1 MICGWGVWKEARP
14 SVKVRGRALQQTR
27 TGVLIQE
34 ASRDCHNPLM
44 KQERSNS
51 NNLLRT
57 NWGNSLVVKWLGLRA
72 FTAKG
77 QGSIPGQGTKIPQAV
92 WCSQK
97 TKQNK
102 KTRYQM
108 LSRIW
113 RKRTLVY
120 DVGSVNWYSHCG
132 NSMEVPQEI
141 KNRITGRLPWRSSG

>member
-1 MICGWGVWKEARP
+1 MGKGPEQTFFQRTHISSQQIHVKKVINITNHWGNAN
-14 SVKVRGRALQQTR
+14 Q
-27 TGVLIQE
+27 
-34 ASRDCHNPLM
+34 
-44 KQERSNS
+44 
-51 NNLLRT
+51 NNNEISSHT
-57 NWGNSLVVKWLGLRA
+57 CQDVCYQKNKISGNSLVVKWLGLRA